1 MAAGENM
8 NILLLKQVAL
18 FSALIGG
25 AIGVITLIPF
35 VGTLSFLTLILFL
48 SAIIIVYL
56 KKHDLIGIIDMKEG
70 AILGAVIGFASFIT
84 FFIVFA
90 PLSILIGFIAKG
102 YYVGHLLRIF
112 FENFGGFFVM
122 IMLLFFL
129 ALISALMNAF
139 SGLTTAYVYELLS
152 GLKKAENENID
163 FEIK

>member
-1 MAAGENM
+1 M

-70 AILGAVIGFASFIT
+70 AILGAVIGFASFVA
-84 FFIVFA
+84 FFVVFT
-90 PLSILIGFIAKG
+90 PLSILIGFIAKT
-102 YYVGHLLRIF
+102 Y
-112 FENFGGFFVM
+112 
-122 IMLLFFL
+122 
-129 ALISALMNAF
+129 
-139 SGLTTAYVYELLS
+139 
-152 GLKKAENENID
+152 
-163 FEIK
+163 

>member
-1 MAAGENM
+1 M

-25 AIGVITLIPF
+25 AIGILTLIPF
-35 VGTLSFLTLILFL
+35 IGTFSFLTLILFL

-56 KKHDLIGIIDMKEG
+56 KKRDLIGIIDMREG

-84 FFIVFA
+84 FAIVFT
-90 PLSILIGFIAKG
+90 PLSIVIGLIFKS
-102 YYVGHLLRIF
+102 YYIGHLLQIF
-112 FENFGGFFVM
+112 FENFGGIFVV
-122 IMLLFFL
+122 IMLLLFVG
-129 ALISALMNAF
+129 LISALMNAF
-139 SGLTTAYVYELLS
+139 AGLTTAYIYEVLS

>member
-1 MAAGENM
+1 M

-35 VGTLSFLTLILFL
+35 IGTLSFLTLILFL

>member
-1 MAAGENM
+1 M

-139 SGLTTAYVYELLS
+139 SGLTTAYVYDLLS

>member
-1 MAAGENM
+1 M

-70 AILGAVIGFASFIT
+70 AILGAVIGFASFVA
-84 FFIVFA
+84 FFVVFT

>member
-1 MAAGENM
+1 M

-25 AIGVITLIPF
+25 VIGVITLIPF
-35 VGTLSFLTLILFL
+35 IGTIAFLTLILFL
-48 SAIIIVYL
+48 AAVVIVYL

-70 AILGAVIGFASFIT
+70 AILGSVVGFSSFIA
-84 FFIVFA
+84 FAIVFT
-90 PLSILIGFIAKG
+90 PLSTLIGLIFQSH
-102 YYVGHLLRIF
+102 YVGQLLRMFIS
-112 FENFGGFFVM
+112 NFGGFFIL
-122 IMLLFFL
+122 IMLLLFL

-139 SGLTTAYVYELLS
+139 AGLTTAYVYELLS

>member
-1 MAAGENM
+1 M

-70 AILGAVIGFASFIT
+70 AILGAVIGFASFVA
-84 FFIVFA
+84 FFVVFT
-90 PLSILIGFIAKG
+90 PLSILIGFIAKT

>member
-1 MAAGENM
+1 M
-8 NILLLKQVAL
+8 
-18 FSALIGG
+18 
-25 AIGVITLIPF
+25 
-35 VGTLSFLTLILFL
+35 
-48 SAIIIVYL
+48 
-56 KKHDLIGIIDMKEG
+56 
-70 AILGAVIGFASFIT
+70 
-84 FFIVFA
+84 
-90 PLSILIGFIAKG
+90 
-102 YYVGHLLRIF
+102 LRIF

>member
-1 MAAGENM
+1 M

-56 KKHDLIGIIDMKEG
+56 KKHDLIGIIVMKEG

>member
-1 MAAGENM
+1 M

-35 VGTLSFLTLILFL
+35 VGTLSFLTLLLFL
-48 SAIIIVYL
+48 SACIIVYL

-84 FFIVFA
+84 FFIVIA

>member
-1 MAAGENM
+1 M

>member
-1 MAAGENM
+1 M

-90 PLSILIGFIAKG
+90 PLSILIGFLAKG
-102 YYVGHLLRIF
+102 YYVGHVLRIF

>member
-1 MAAGENM
+1 M

-152 GLKKAENENID
+152 GLKKVENENID

>member
-1 MAAGENM
+1 M
-8 NILLLKQVAL
+8 NILLLRQVAL

>member
-1 MAAGENM
+1 M

-18 FSALIGG
+18 FSAMIGG
-25 AIGVITLIPF
+25 VIGIITLIPF
-35 VGTLSFLTLILFL
+35 IGTLSFLTLILFL

-56 KKHDLIGIIDMKEG
+56 KRHDLLGIIDMREG
-70 AILGAVIGFASFIT
+70 AILGAVIGFSSFIA
-84 FFIVFA
+84 FFVVFA
-90 PLSILIGFIAKG
+90 PLSILIGLLIRT
-102 YYVGHLLRIF
+102 YYVGHLLRMFITD
-112 FENFGGFFVM
+112 FGGFFVM
-122 IMLLFFL
+122 ILLLFFL

>member
-1 MAAGENM
+1 M

-70 AILGAVIGFASFIT
+70 AILGAVIGFASFVA
-84 FFIVFA
+84 FFIMFT
-90 PLSILIGFIAKG
+90 PLSILIVFIAKT

>member
-1 MAAGENM
+1 M

-35 VGTLSFLTLILFL
+35 IGTLSFLTLILFL
-48 SAIIIVYL
+48 SAVIIVYL

>member
-1 MAAGENM
+1 M

-25 AIGVITLIPF
+25 AIGLITLIPF
-35 VGTLSFLTLILFL
+35 VGTLAFLTLILFL
-48 SAIIIVYL
+48 SAIIIIYL
-56 KKHDLIGIIDMKEG
+56 KKNDLIGIINLKEG
-70 AILGAVIGFASFIT
+70 AILGAVIGFSAFIA
-84 FFIVFA
+84 FSIIFS
-90 PLSILIGFIAKG
+90 PLSIIIGMIFSK
-102 YYVGHLLRIF
+102 YYIGHLLTMF
-112 FENFGGFFVM
+112 LTNFGGFFVM

-139 SGLTTAYVYELLS
+139 SGLTTAYIFELLS

>member
-1 MAAGENM
+1 M

-35 VGTLSFLTLILFL
+35 IGTLSFLTLILFL

-152 GLKKAENENID
+152 GLKKAENENVD

>member
-1 MAAGENM
+1 M

-122 IMLLFFL
+122 IILLFFL

>member
-1 MAAGENM
+1 M

-25 AIGVITLIPF
+25 AIGILTLIPF
-35 VGTLSFLTLILFL
+35 IGSLCFLTLILFL

-56 KKHDLIGIIDMKEG
+56 KRHDLIGIIDLKEG
-70 AILGAVIGFASFIT
+70 AILGGVIGFSSFLA
-84 FFIVFA
+84 FSVVFTPISA
-90 PLSILIGFIAKG
+90 LIGMMFSKYYIGKLLTMFIS
-102 YYVGHLLRIF
+102 
-112 FENFGGFFVM
+112 NFGGFFIM
-122 IMLLFFL
+122 IMLLLFL

-139 SGLTTAYVYELLS
+139 SGLVTVYVYEVLS